1 MTLMPVKNRRP
12 KLPTS
17 EAVSFGEKKM
27 GLVYADIE
35 LISVDDLVLYRRG
48 YLPEA
53 QIKHMCVSMLVDSGA
68 YMLVI
73 NDRIREQLD
82 LPFIEEQTMRLADD
96 TEMKVKI
103 VGPVEVRFENRS
115 TTTRAA
121 VIPGNVEPLLGVIP
135 IEDLDV
141 VIDPKQ
147 QRLIVN
153 PESPYIARKHMKHVT
168 DTRAEAGQLS
178 LSTAI

>member
-1 MTLMPVKNRRP
+1 
-12 KLPTS
+12 
-17 EAVSFGEKKM
+17 M

-35 LISVDDLVLYRRG
+35 LMSVDDLVLFRRG
-48 YLPEA
+48 YLPED
-53 QIKHMCVSMLVDSGA
+53 QIKHMRVSMLVDSGA
-68 YMLVI
+68 SMLVI

-82 LPFIEEQTMRLADD
+82 LPCIEEQTMRLADD

-103 VGPVEVRFENRS
+103 VGPVEVRFDNRS

-121 VIPGNVEPLLGVIP
+121 VIPCNVEPLLGVIP

-141 VIDPKQ
+141 VVDPKQ

-153 PESPYIARKHMKHVT
+153 PESPYIARKHMKGLANALGRT
-168 DTRAEAGQLS
+168 MRPESEISIFKA
-178 LSTAI
+178 